1 MKKLLLVLVAFTMAL
16 AMNAQVSAKAELA
29 DNQQLLGYYLSD
41 KLNKKGFGLPEWG
54 ENEHCKAAIKLTAD
68 MLKPYVGMK
77 IVNVRFGLSYK
88 LDKSR
93 VFITSLTNGYEGED
107 VVSQD
112 VASTVADWNN
122 VALDTPY
129 YIENLYE

>member
-1 MKKLLLVLVAFTMAL
+1 MKKHLLVLVAFTMAL
-16 AMNAQVSAKAELA
+16 AMNAQASAKAELA

-77 IVNVRFGLSYK
+77 
-88 LDKSR
+88 SR
-93 VFITSLTNGYEGED
+93 VCSSRLLQMVMRVKTSFRRMWHL
-107 VVSQD
+107 
-112 VASTVADWNN
+112 
-122 VALDTPY
+122 P
-129 YIENLYE
+129 